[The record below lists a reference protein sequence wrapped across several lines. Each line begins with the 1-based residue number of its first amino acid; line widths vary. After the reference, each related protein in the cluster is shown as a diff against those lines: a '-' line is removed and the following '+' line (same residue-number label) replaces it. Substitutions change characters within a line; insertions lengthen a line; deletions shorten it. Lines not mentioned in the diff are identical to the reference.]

1 MNSVSLALF
10 DYSDRDAEQTW
21 NKMLNVA
28 GLFFTYAF
36 TLECAIKI
44 WSFGFIVHDTAY
56 LRDGWNWLDFFVVM
70 IGILQNIP
78 GIPSLKGLRTLRV
91 LRPLRSINSVPSMKR
106 HTQSLIAS
114 ISPLANVVAFLLFV
128 FVLFGI
134 LGVQNFGGELYKQ
147 CRLTEKPENGVW
159 PVDFEITRLC
169 GGDYEC
175 PNGRTCGH
183 PQTYD
188 IARSDD
194 YVYNN
199 TLIDYGIIHF
209 DNIGNAML
217 SIFQVITL
225 EGWTKLMYNL
235 MDSSSSY
242 MSIILFISLVIF
254 GSFFLLNLILA
265 VLMDNFEETRIEEEE
280 EYMEKQ
286 QQMEDEAHALRQQ
299 ILKQKEKIQK

>member
-159 PVDFEITRLC
+159 PVILKLLGSVAEIMNVRTAERVGILRLMTSL
-169 GGDYEC
+169 G
-175 PNGRTCGH
+175 PT
-183 PQTYD
+183 T
-188 IARSDD
+188 
-194 YVYNN
+194 
-199 TLIDYGIIHF
+199 TF
-209 DNIGNAML
+209 T
-217 SIFQVITL
+217 ITL
-225 EGWTKLMYNL
+225 LSTTG
-235 MDSSSSY
+235 
-242 MSIILFISLVIF
+242 
-254 GSFFLLNLILA
+254 
-265 VLMDNFEETRIEEEE
+265 
-280 EYMEKQ
+280 
-286 QQMEDEAHALRQQ
+286 
-299 ILKQKEKIQK
+299 